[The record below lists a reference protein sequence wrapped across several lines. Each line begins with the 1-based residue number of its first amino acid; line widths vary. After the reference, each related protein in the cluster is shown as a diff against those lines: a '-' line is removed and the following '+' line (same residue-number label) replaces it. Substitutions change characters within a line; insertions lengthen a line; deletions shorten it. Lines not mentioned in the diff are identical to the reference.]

1 MTKKETSLSELG
13 IYGLI
18 EHINKKFK
26 LKKETTV
33 RGFNDDSIIV
43 HLPNHQLLSNSM
55 MMEGIHFDLIYTP
68 LQHLGFKMVV
78 NAITDVLAMNALP
91 EQIIVN
97 AGLSTK
103 MTLEST
109 ELLVSGM
116 MAACEEYKV
125 DLVAFKPAPSLTGLT
140 LSAAVLGS
148 SPMEELVLRTGAQS
162 TDLLCVTGDL
172 GGALIGLHLLE
183 REKRVL
189 KAVDTVTPEFGDNE
203 YVLRRQLK
211 PEARWDKINQLKE
224 NKLKP
229 TSMIAVKEG
238 LAAATLLLCQGSDL
252 GCRVYEDKI
261 PLNQKTLK
269 TAKEIE
275 FNPLIAAL
283 NGGEDYELLFTISL
297 DDFQKHEKE
306 LSSIATVV
314 GHMTEKEKACRIISL
329 SGDEINLKAQGWGNK
344 EA

>member
-18 EHINKKFK
+18 EHINRKFK
-26 LKKETTV
+26 NQKKSTIG
-33 RGFNDDSIIV
+33 GFNDDSIILK
-43 HLPNHQLLSNSM
+43 HPNHQLLSHSM
-55 MMEGIHFDLIYTP
+55 MLEGIHFDLIYTP

-78 NAITDVLAMNALP
+78 NAITDVLAMNAFP

-116 MAACEEYKV
+116 EAACEEYKI
-125 DLVAFKPAPSLTGLT
+125 DLVSFKPTPSLTGLT
-140 LSAAVLGS
+140 LSVAVIGS
-148 SPMEELVLRTGAQS
+148 SSIEDIVLRKGAKP

-189 KAVDTVTPEFGDNE
+189 KEVDSVTPEFGDNE

-211 PEARWDKINQLKE
+211 PEARRESIDHLK
-224 NKLKP
+224 NIKLKP
-229 TSMIAVKEG
+229 SSMIAVKEG
-238 LAAATLLLCQGSDL
+238 LAAATLLLCQESET
-252 GCRVYEDKI
+252 GCRIYENKI
-261 PLNQKTLK
+261 PLSQKTLK

-297 DDFQKHEKE
+297 TDFQKHEKE
-306 LSSIATVV
+306 LASIATVV
-314 GHMTEKEKACRIISL
+314 GHITEKEKACRIISL
-329 SGDEINLKAQGWGNK
+329 SGDEINIQAQGWGNK

>member
-18 EHINKKFK
+18 DHINKKFEI
-26 LKKETTV
+26 KKETTV
-33 RGFNDDSIIV
+33 RGFNDDTIIV
-43 HLPNHQLLSNSM
+43 HLPNHQLLSNTLM
-55 MMEGIHFDLIYTP
+55 LEGIHFDLIYTP

-116 MAACEEYKV
+116 MAACEEYKI
-125 DLVAFKPAPSLTGLT
+125 DLVSFKPSPSLTGLT

-148 SPMEELVLRTGAQS
+148 SPLKDLVLRTGAQP

-211 PEARWDKINQLKE
+211 PEARCEKINQLKRI
-224 NKLKP
+224 KLKP

-238 LAAATLLLCQGSDL
+238 LAAATLLLCQESNL
-252 GCRVYEDKI
+252 GCRIYEDKI
-261 PLNQKTLK
+261 PFNQKTLK

-297 DDFQKHEKE
+297 AEFKKHEKE

-314 GHMTEKEKACRIISL
+314 GHLTEKEKACRIISL

>member
-18 EHINKKFK
+18 EHINKKFEI
-26 LKKETTV
+26 KKETTV
-33 RGFNDDSIIV
+33 RGFNDDTIIV
-43 HLPNHQLLSNSM
+43 HLPNHQLLSNTLM
-55 MMEGIHFDLIYTP
+55 LEGIHFDLIYTP

-78 NAITDVLAMNALP
+78 NAITDVLAMNAVP

-103 MTLEST
+103 MNLEST

-116 MAACEEYKV
+116 MAACEEYNI
-125 DLVAFKPAPSLTGLT
+125 DLVSFKPTPSLTGLT
-140 LSAAVLGS
+140 LSVAVLGS
-148 SPMEELVLRTGAQS
+148 SPLEDLVLRSGAQP
-162 TDLLCVTGDL
+162 TNLLCVTGDL

-189 KAVDTVTPEFGDNE
+189 KEVDSVTPEFGDNE

-211 PEARWDKINQLKE
+211 PEARKDKIDQLKKM
-224 NKLKP
+224 KLKP
-229 TSMIAVKEG
+229 TAMIAVKEG
-238 LAAATLLLCQGSDL
+238 LAAATLLLCQESNL
-252 GCRVYEDKI
+252 GCRIYEDKI
-261 PLNQKTLK
+261 PLSQKTLK

-297 DDFQKHEKE
+297 DDFQKHEDE
-306 LSSIATVV
+306 LSSIATPI
-314 GHMTEKEKACRIISL
+314 GHITEKEKACRIISL

-344 EA
+344 ES